1 MDRNVVGYDK
11 LTRIILGLALVALA
25 LVLPGAKWAWLG
37 LVPLASAVLG
47 YCPLYQLLRIDY
59 RLHS

>member
-11 LTRIILGLALVALA
+11 LIRIILGVALVALA
-25 LVLPGAKWAWLG
+25 LLVPGAKWAWLG
-37 LVPLASAVLG
+37 LVPLASAAFG